1 MMFPAFP
8 LVYQRGRGWTA
19 GIGGLAFIG
28 IAVGMVLGVLYAM
41 FDSLRYAK
49 IDKACKG
56 AAPPEARLPPSI
68 VGSVLLPIGLFLFS
82 WTNGADVHWA
92 VSITGSGVFACGLV
106 LVFLSLLNYLID
118 SYVLYAA
125 SALAA
130 NVILRSLFGTAFP
143 LFTTCESFPAL
154 YRPPRR
160 ETRGR

>member
-56 AAPPEARLPPSI
+56 RRAARGPPPAVHRRLRPPPHRPLL
-68 VGSVLLPIGLFLFS
+68 VLLDQRRRRALGRVHHGLGRLRLRPS
-82 WTNGADVHWA
+82 C
-92 VSITGSGVFACGLV
+92 SS
-106 LVFLSLLNYLID
+106 S
-118 SYVLYAA
+118 SA
-125 SALAA
+125 S
-130 NVILRSLFGTAFP
+130 
-143 LFTTCESFPAL
+143 
-154 YRPPRR
+154 
-160 ETRGR
+160 